1 MPMPISNDIRDKIIK
16 HKQNN
21 ETQPNIAKWLMV
33 SESTVTKVW
42 ARYKK
47 SGSFEPS
54 PRTQG
59 RKPMVDS
66 ATMVKV
72 EEKIKEAPDTT
83 LMELINEFGLT
94 ISESG
99 LSKKLKKLGYSYKK
113 TNIPGET
120 GRTRSPKR
128 T

>member
-1 MPMPISNDIRDKIIK
+1 MPMPTSNEIRDKIIK
-16 HKQNN
+16 HKENN

-42 ARYKK
+42 SRYKK
-47 SGSFEPS
+47 TGSCEPS

-66 ATMVKV
+66 TTMAKV

-83 LMELINEFGLT
+83 LAELIDEFNLC
-94 ISESG
+94 ISEG
-99 LSKKLKKLGYSYKK
+99 ALSKKLKKLGYSYKK
-113 TNIPGET
+113 TDISGKA
-120 GRTRSPKR
+120 GRTRSTKGA
-128 T
+128 